1 MQRNGFMAN
10 GAFRKRLRIECFWF
24 GNVHKKSLD
33 KKYEIE
39 LYFLLRVRNH
49 TGRMCM
55 EFYINAQMQRF
66 NLLMSEIDTAYHDA
80 ALKLGMS
87 DSAMLVLYTL
97 CSCGGECMLGDITSG
112 ASKQTINSA
121 LRKLESEGIVYLE
134 VFEGRKKKVYLTEKG
149 RQLAR
154 GTVLRV
160 IEAENEIFA
169 SWSDEERSIYI
180 DLTQRYLADF
190 KEKVK
195 EM

>member
-1 MQRNGFMAN
+1 
-10 GAFRKRLRIECFWF
+10 
-24 GNVHKKSLD
+24 
-33 KKYEIE
+33 
-39 LYFLLRVRNH
+39 
-49 TGRMCM
+49 M
-55 EFYINAQMQRF
+55 EFYVNEQMQRF
-66 NLLMSEIDTAYHDA
+66 NLLTSEIDTAYHDA

-97 CSCGGECMLGDITSG
+97 CSGGGECMLGDITSG

-134 VFEGRKKKVYLTEKG
+134 AFEGRKKKVYLTEKG

-154 GTVLRV
+154 DTVLRV
-160 IEAENEIFA
+160 IDIENEIFA
-169 SWSDEERSIYI
+169 SWSDEEKRVYV

-195 EM
+195 EL

>member
-1 MQRNGFMAN
+1 
-10 GAFRKRLRIECFWF
+10 
-24 GNVHKKSLD
+24 
-33 KKYEIE
+33 
-39 LYFLLRVRNH
+39 
-49 TGRMCM
+49 M

-97 CSCGGECMLGDITSG
+97 CSCGGACMLGDITSG

-121 LRKLESEGIVYLE
+121 LRKLEAEGIVYLE

-149 RQLAR
+149 RQLA
-154 GTVLRV
+154 GDTVLRV

-169 SWSDEERSIYI
+169 SWSDEEKSIYI

-190 KEKVK
+190 REKVK
-195 EM
+195 EF

>member
-1 MQRNGFMAN
+1 
-10 GAFRKRLRIECFWF
+10 
-24 GNVHKKSLD
+24 
-33 KKYEIE
+33 
-39 LYFLLRVRNH
+39 
-49 TGRMCM
+49 M

-154 GTVLRV
+154 DTVLRV

-169 SWSDEERSIYI
+169 SWSDEEKSIYI

-195 EM
+195 ELRT

>member
-1 MQRNGFMAN
+1 
-10 GAFRKRLRIECFWF
+10 
-24 GNVHKKSLD
+24 
-33 KKYEIE
+33 
-39 LYFLLRVRNH
+39 
-49 TGRMCM
+49 M
-55 EFYINAQMQRF
+55 EFYVNSHMQRF

-97 CSCGGECMLGDITSG
+97 CSYGGECMLGDITAG

-134 VFEGRKKKVYLTEKG
+134 TFEGRKKKVYLTEKG
-149 RQLAR
+149 RQLAKD
-154 GTVLRV
+154 TVLRV

-169 SWSDEERSIYI
+169 SWSDKEKSVYI

-195 EM
+195 EL